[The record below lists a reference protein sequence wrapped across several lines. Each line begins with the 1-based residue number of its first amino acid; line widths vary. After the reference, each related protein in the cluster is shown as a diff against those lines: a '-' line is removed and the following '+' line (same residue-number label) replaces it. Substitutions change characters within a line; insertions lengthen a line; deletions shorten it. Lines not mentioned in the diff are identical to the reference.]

1 MVSAPAPARCVEPGA
16 RRGTSTTGCLVTLAL
31 LAVVVYYGVNIG
43 KVYFRYYRLM
53 DEMETQA
60 QLAAALDDG
69 TIRRR
74 VQTVAQ
80 DLGLPGEAQNVR
92 VARQALPRSIVIE
105 CAYRETVHLPFF
117 NHTFTFHPKVTQ
129 PL

>member
-1 MVSAPAPARCVEPGA
+1 
-16 RRGTSTTGCLVTLAL
+16 
-31 LAVVVYYGVNIG
+31 VNIG
-43 KVYFRYYRLM
+43 RVYFRYYRLL

-80 DLGLPGEAQNVR
+80 ELGLPSEAQNVR
-92 VARQALPRSIVIE
+92 VLRRASPRGIVIE
-105 CAYRETVHLPFF
+105 CAYRETVQLPLF
-117 NHTFTFHPKVTQ
+117 NHTFIFHPKVTQ

>member
-1 MVSAPAPARCVEPGA
+1 MVSDPVRRAAPRA
-16 RRGTSTTGCLVTLAL
+16 RRGTSTTGCLVSLAL
-31 LAVVVYYGVNIG
+31 LAVGVYYGVNIG
-43 KVYFRYYRLM
+43 RVYFRYYRLL

-80 DLGLPGEAQNVR
+80 ELGLPSEAQNVR
-92 VARQALPRSIVIE
+92 VLRRASPRGIVIE
-105 CAYRETVHLPFF
+105 CAYRETVQLPLF
-117 NHTFTFHPKVTQ
+117 NHTFIFHPKVTQ